1 MINQSDKL
9 LNYLYLLLP
18 FFLITGPALPDLS
31 ITLFIC
37 FAIIFKRNLIL
48 KINEPWMLLLF
59 ILWAWFLLT
68 SFFAYNFEKSMTDAI
83 IFLRFV
89 LFIIL
94 SFLIFENI
102 SKKIIKNILLFILI
116 CCVFVSLDCLYQF
129 YKVLDQIYWVE
140 SRMDYMAG

>member
-18 FFLITGPALPDLS
+18 FFLITGPALPDIS

-102 SKKIIKNILLFILI
+102 SKK
-116 CCVFVSLDCLYQF
+116 
-129 YKVLDQIYWVE
+129 
-140 SRMDYMAG
+140 